1 MTVAETPSLFIC
13 ILQDL
18 GFKKLSCLPMYL
30 ADMTFSASLVTFL
43 TAPEQVKLKLSS
55 WDKQFKKYIQ
65 ES

>member
-1 MTVAETPSLFIC
+1 MTVAEIPSLFIC

-43 TAPEQVKLKLSS
+43 TALEQVKLKLSS
-55 WDKQFKKYIQ
+55 
-65 ES
+65 